1 MNQQLVV
8 ELSSLL
14 AESKRRHPDLRQAA
28 EYTLDAV
35 KNKQPQDLKNDEKI
49 AQPLVL
55 ACSSRNA
62 KLTAIAVP
70 LIQRLLA
77 ISALSDKSI
86 PSVLGALEE
95 ATHLGVEIQLKIL
108 QCLPTLMANYTKVL
122 QGANLSALL
131 AICSALKAPNKPPV
145 VSNSAAA
152 TLQQLIVSVFDK
164 VREEQD
170 PPKTFEVPVDTG
182 DKILVSPAAD
192 DALSVLSDLCSL
204 IEHHSSTF
212 LKGHYKDTFC
222 LELVESILQN
232 QHMVFEEHPE
242 LIYCVKM
249 KLFPALLRGLSSE
262 APFPVAVRI
271 ARVLYLLLR
280 TLLAL
285 VPAEC
290 EVTLTLFVH
299 LSREPTESWE
309 RALCMEILQGVF
321 SDFDLLLA
329 IYKEYDVTEGRKNI
343 LADTLGLFR
352 DLLKHTKEGTRF
364 NSATKTPFIDTLDK
378 TEAPPLPEGYEQ
390 YLAIT
395 CANSLCDAL
404 AKFLLQKNQDSRAT
418 LCKHLI
424 DHSWSTILDLY
435 SPLVSGPFEESLDL
449 HSVIRA
455 VQKLAHVAGFVDRKT
470 ARDAFMS
477 LLATGAEKP
486 PTQRAILCLRALVNL
501 GTALGTTLGSSWSI
515 LLDTLRETSQ
525 SKVGSDPAVLSAEK
539 KLLDSTKDYSNAA
552 LSDLVNALTRSAS
565 EWNNDKLGIVATFNV
580 TKIVEDEELW
590 QKLLDHLISC
600 ESLQGALIQR
610 KLSESS
616 ESDTPEAHARIFDS
630 LLKAV
635 KSDNSEI
642 VLAHLQTTNSLL
654 QQLGKCSSW
663 STIFSILDTGL
674 RDDMPLEVTKAAFD
688 SVKLVC
694 NDFLTQLP
702 SDALLTLVDLL
713 YKFCQHSSDS
723 NLSFT
728 CISLFW
734 TVSDCI
740 LRQAKETDDIERVLT
755 MSEMRD
761 SSEPLALWL
770 ILMSSLALMS
780 HDSRADVR
788 NGAIQTFFRTFESL
802 AKDKL
807 KPNLWQTFSKEIL
820 PKLFLTPTGE
830 LVENDP
836 AGAAARYPYTVSLL
850 LAGFNHMMGVVRTVL
865 PDQVDI
871 LFLQLLSYFEQLNTT
886 SPHPEYAVTISKSFG
901 ELLTIAPL
909 SPESIAAAWKFWLS
923 PPWGTQYV
931 SPWNQGSASGAIA
944 EHASVH
950 TIIYNLD
957 RKVPDETLDASLDV
971 LYNCLLH
978 PQLPKFSQDQSST
991 SPVQTA
997 VLKQISNVSGHH
1009 AKVLEILGKISK
1021 LSSTAS
1027 KEDDD
1032 TPKYGAASLK
1042 AVELSRSRLPEVPAA
1057 VDDSV
1062 ISLLLQDTTLSS
1074 LGSDSTELFLET
1086 VEKVLPRLST
1096 EETLWPRVIEGG
1108 LSILAQ
1114 RSEGFHKYEKLIF
1127 PILGLEHVPESLID
1141 SLLKSIYENS
1151 LVWKTKASPLGFSGT
1166 LQAVSKP
1173 DFSLYCTTLLF
1184 NLWIGEGDGTGAAR
1198 ERLSL
1203 SSRQYAM
1210 SRAQACISQF
1220 INDSVI
1226 RGSMPIPKLQNEEL
1240 QVILTHLGML
1250 VKKSP
1255 DSKKELKTLFPLL
1268 LKLQKCGENTEVI
1281 LQEF

>member
-1 MNQQLVV
+1 MDAWLKA
-8 ELSSLL
+8 SLHERL
-14 AESKRRHPDLRQAA
+14 PTYPLLTQAT

-35 KNKQPQDLKNDEKI
+35 KNKQPQDLSNDDKI

-70 LIQRLLA
+70 IIQRLIS
-77 ISALSDKSI
+77 ISALSDKAI

-122 QGANLSALL
+122 QQQNLSALL

-145 VSNSAAA
+145 VANSAAA

-164 VREEQD
+164 VREETD
-170 PPKTFEVPVDTG
+170 PPKTFEVQLDTG
-182 DKILVSPAAD
+182 DKILVSPAAH

-204 IEHHSSTF
+204 IEHHSATF

-232 QHMVFEEHPE
+232 QHLVFVEHPE

-280 TLLAL
+280 TLLSL

-290 EVTLTLFVH
+290 EVTMTLFVH
-299 LSREPTESWE
+299 LSREPTDSWE

-321 SDFDLLLA
+321 SDVDLLLA
-329 IYKEYDVTEGRKNI
+329 IYKEYDTAEGRKNI

-352 DLLKHTKEGTRF
+352 DLLKHTKEGTRL
-364 NSATKTPFIDTLDK
+364 NSAVKTPFIDTLDK
-378 TEAPPLPEGYEQ
+378 NEAPPLPEGYEQ

-404 AKFLLQKNQDSRAT
+404 AKFLLQKNPDPRAA

-435 SPLVSGPFEESLDL
+435 SPLVSGPFEDSLDL

-455 VQKLAHVAGFVDRKT
+455 VQKLAHVAGYVERKT

-486 PTQRAILCLRALVNL
+486 PAQRAILCLRALVNL

-515 LLDTLRETSQ
+515 VLDTLRETSQ
-525 SKVGSDPAVLSAEK
+525 TKVGTDPAVMSAEK
-539 KLLDSTKDYSNAA
+539 KLFDSTKDYSNAA
-552 LSDLVNALTRSAS
+552 LLDLVDALTHSES
-565 EWNNDKLGIVATFNV
+565 EWNNGKLGVVATLNV
-580 TKIVEDEELW
+580 TKLVEDEVLW
-590 QKLLDHLISC
+590 GKLVNHLISC
-600 ESLQGALIQR
+600 ESLQCAMIQR
-610 KLSESS
+610 KLAESS
-616 ESDTPEAHARIFDS
+616 ESDLPESHARIFNS

-635 KSDNSEI
+635 KSNNSDI

-654 QQLGKCSSW
+654 QQLGGCSSW
-663 STIFSILDTGL
+663 STVFSILDSGL
-674 RDDMPLEVTKAAFD
+674 REGMPLEVTKAAFD

-694 NDFLTQLP
+694 NDFLAQLP
-702 SDALLTLVDLL
+702 SPALLTLVDLL
-713 YKFCQHSSDS
+713 YKFCQRSADA

-740 LRQAKETDDIERVLT
+740 LRQSKNDDDIEKVLT
-755 MSEMRD
+755 MDGMRG
-761 SSEPLALWL
+761 SNEPLVLWL
-770 ILMSSLALMS
+770 ILMSSLAMMS

-802 AKDKL
+802 PKEKL
-807 KPNLWQTFSKEIL
+807 KPNLWQTFSQEIL
-820 PKLFLTPTGE
+820 PKVFLTPTGE
-830 LVENDP
+830 IVENDP
-836 AGAAARYPYTVSLL
+836 AGAASRFPYTVSLL
-850 LAGFNHMMGVVRTVL
+850 LSGFNHMMGVVQPVL
-865 PDQVDI
+865 PDQVDNI
-871 LFLQLLSYFEQLNTT
+871 FIQLLSYFQKLNTGN
-886 SPHPEYAVTISKSFG
+886 PHPEYVVTISKSFG

-909 SPESIAAAWKFWLS
+909 SQDSIAAGWKFWLS
-923 PPWGTQYV
+923 PPWAKDFVQ
-931 SPWNQGSASGAIA
+931 PWNLGSASAAIA

-950 TIIYNLD
+950 AILYNLD
-957 RKVPDETLDASLDV
+957 RNVSSDTINASIDM
-971 LYNCLLH
+971 LYHSLLH
-978 PQLPKFSQDQSST
+978 PKLPDYSQDENSP
-991 SPVQTA
+991 SPVQSA
-997 VLKQISNVSGHH
+997 VLKQIPNVSGHH
-1009 AKVLEILGKISK
+1009 AKVLETLGKIARLSK
-1021 LSSTAS
+1021 SAS
-1027 KEDDD
+1027 KEDKS
-1032 TPKYGAASLK
+1032 PSFGAASLK
-1042 AVELSRSRLPEVPAA
+1042 AIELSQARLSEVPET
-1057 VDDSV
+1057 VDDDV
-1062 ISLLLQDTTLSS
+1062 IALLLKDTTLSC
-1074 LGSDSTELFLET
+1074 LGDKATDLFLDT
-1086 VEKVLPRLST
+1086 IGKVLPRLST
-1096 EETLWPRVIEGG
+1096 EETLWPRVVEGG

-1114 RSEGFHKYEKLIF
+1114 RSEGFHKYEQLIF
-1127 PILGLEHVPESLID
+1127 PILGLSHVSQPLID
-1141 SLLKSIYENS
+1141 SLLVSIYDNS
-1151 LVWKTKASPLGFSGT
+1151 LVWKTKNSPLGFSGT
-1166 LQAVSKP
+1166 LQSVTKP
-1173 DFSLYCTTLLF
+1173 DFSLYCTRLLF
-1184 NLWIGEGDGTGAAR
+1184 TLWIGDGEGTRAAR

-1203 SSRQYAM
+1203 LSRQYAM

-1220 INDSVI
+1220 ISDSAI
-1226 RGSMPIPKLQNEEL
+1226 RGSMPIPKLQDQEL
-1240 QVILTHLGML
+1240 QVILKHMGML
-1250 VKKSP
+1250 VQTIP
-1255 DSKKELKTLFPLL
+1255 DSKVQLKQLFPML
-1268 LKLQKCGENTEVI
+1268 LKLQCYGENAEVI
-1281 LQEF
+1281 LKEF